1 MNPKY
6 GVKIP
11 AVPRSPHPLD
21 VGCWLLVVGCS
32 LLVAAIPSHAE
43 SVETTARTYSARG
56 VVLDIDTNTTRV
68 VIQHEAIADY
78 MSAMTMPF
86 KVRDTALLTQLKR
99 GDQTTFQ
106 LHVTADES
114 WVDHFQ
120 KIGTVSLPEKT
131 NRSVHVEPL
140 APRADKSLLDYKFT
154 NELGQAVS
162 FNDFRGQ
169 AIAITFFYTRCP
181 LPDYC
186 PRLSK
191 NFQSASQKLQAMAGA
206 PTNWHFLSVSFD
218 PQYDTPQTLKSY
230 GEFYQYDPAHWSFL
244 TGPQNKI
251 AALAQG
257 SGVKYETDGGTIN
270 HNFRTLIIDP
280 EGHLQMVFPT
290 SGDISDQIVS
300 EILKAA
306 DKKKSSE

>member
-1 MNPKY
+1 
-6 GVKIP
+6 
-11 AVPRSPHPLD
+11 
-21 VGCWLLVVGCS
+21 
-32 LLVAAIPSHAE
+32 
-43 SVETTARTYSARG
+43 
-56 VVLDIDTNTTRV
+56 
-68 VIQHEAIADY
+68 
-78 MSAMTMPF
+78 
-86 KVRDTALLTQLKR
+86 LKR
-99 GDQTTFQ
+99 GDQATFE

-120 KIGTVSLPEKT
+120 KIGAVSLPEKT

-140 APRADKSLLDYKFT
+140 TPQPDKSLLDYKFT

-181 LPDYC
+181 LPEFC

-191 NFQSASQKLQAMAGA
+191 NFQAASQKLKALTNA
-206 PTNWHFLSVSFD
+206 PTNWHFISVSFD
-218 PQYDTPQTLKSY
+218 PEFDTPQALKSY

-244 TGPQNKI
+244 TGPKNKI
-251 AALAQG
+251 SALAKG
-257 SGVKYETDGGTIN
+257 SGVTYETEGGTIN

-306 DKKKSSE
+306 AKKKSPE